1 MLDGVLRPLVDPIS
15 RAAAKMLHRSGLEAN
30 HVTLLAF
37 ALGLLSAISIVLGY
51 MVTGLVCIVLSRLAD
66 GIDGAVARLTR
77 STDFGGY
84 LDIVLDFA
92 FYGLI
97 PLAFILQ
104 DPQQNGLAGGLLL
117 FSFYVNGASFLA
129 YAALAAKRGLDG
141 EVRGKKSIV
150 FTTGLAEATETYAAF
165 AAACLFPA
173 WFPIIAYVF
182 AAICVYTALARI
194 IQASAI
200 FKD

>member
-51 MVTGLVCIVLSRLAD
+51 MVTGLVFIVLSRLAD

-173 WFPIIAYVF
+173 WFPMIAYVF

-194 IQASAI
+194 IQASAT

>member
-51 MVTGLVCIVLSRLAD
+51 MVTGLVFIVLSRLAD

-150 FTTGLAEATETYAAF
+150 FTTGLAEATETYVAF

-173 WFPIIAYVF
+173 WFPMIAYVF